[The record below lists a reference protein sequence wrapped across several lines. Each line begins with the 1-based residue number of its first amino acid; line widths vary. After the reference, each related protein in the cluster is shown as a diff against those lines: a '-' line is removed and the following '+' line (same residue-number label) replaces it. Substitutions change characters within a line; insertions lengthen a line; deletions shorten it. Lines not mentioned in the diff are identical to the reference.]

1 MDHRENQDQNTYQ
14 KELEQS
20 KKEDPNK
27 YDDKVMIDGHPFRIP
42 YKIIKEAVWSGV
54 SKEEMVSMEHAAR
67 IQYRLMLLEPIIR
80 AKIEFMKQKVT
91 IIYNPDTAVNRKEK
105 ISMEELVKFMATEG
119 VKLDPHKAE
128 MRDFD
133 YVNEMYKYQF
143 DPPTVR
149 ERPPYGYTMEE
160 WKKMKGEYTTKI
172 NESKV
177 ASESKFK
184 GWQDSYAGQH
194 PEVFGQSVVAAAPAK
209 KPTLMQKLF
218 GKKDGKKK
226 DEKQFWFHGV

>member
-20 KKEDPNK
+20 KKGENK
-27 YDDKVMIDGHPFRIP
+27 FDDMVTIDGHPFRIP
-42 YKIIKEAVWSGV
+42 YKIIKEAVWSNV

-80 AKIEFMKQKVT
+80 AKIEFMKQKIT
-91 IIYNPDTAVNRKEK
+91 IVYNPTEAVNRKEK
-105 ISMEELVKFMATEG
+105 ISMHELIKFMATEG
-119 VKLDPHKAE
+119 VHLDHNKAE
-128 MRDFD
+128 IRDFD
-133 YVNEMYKYQF
+133 YYNEMYKYQF

-149 ERPPYGYTMEE
+149 ERPPYGYTMDE

-172 NESKV
+172 AESKV
-177 ASESKFK
+177 TSEDKFK
-184 GWQDSYAGQH
+184 NWQDSYAGQH
-194 PEVFGQSVVAAAPAK
+194 PEVFGQSAAAAVPAK
-209 KPTLMQKLF
+209 KPTLMQRLF

-226 DEKQFWFHGV
+226 DEKSFWFHGV